1 MSKIYHTGM
10 VHYAAQADRYEW
22 PCTGAEL
29 PSTSGTAGLLTW
41 RCDIGT
47 KGNPCLSVSMYF
59 LYLYLYIDALCE
71 PSVPW
76 QPLRLTTFELVL
88 IGFLCGTQIIPV
100 VRHFDQDISIGSM
113 GGATMLASDCT
124 LINAANSPTA

>member
-59 LYLYLYIDALCE
+59 LYLCLYIDALCE

-88 IGFLCGTQIIPV
+88 TNRLPLRYANHPSCPPLRSGYFHREHGGGQLCL
-100 VRHFDQDISIGSM
+100 H
-113 GGATMLASDCT
+113 
-124 LINAANSPTA
+124 LIAH